1 MKLSIITL
9 THNKLSYTKKFVE
22 SLFRYTDDFELIIVD
37 NGSTDGTR
45 EFISKIPNVKLIL
58 NEDNLGYSKGNN
70 QGLSIAEGEYIA
82 FLNNDILLYPNW
94 FEKIEKVFQQENVGF
109 ISPREVNLKIKLYNE
124 SNFVNKYKNIYQV
137 EYEKNFNACEFACVV
152 TKRNIIDKIGVF
164 DENYSPAFYED
175 NDLKYRAIQ
184 AGFGV
189 YVLNTVCFYHFGS
202 ITSRDFDYNL
212 LKNKKYYYEKYV
224 FSEYLSKVTE
234 ERDSYKRILEEMN
247 KFPIPQI
254 YAIYVLLRRFRNKF
268 FKRKCKNENII

>member
-22 SLFRYTDDFELIIVD
+22 SLYRYTDDFELIIVD
-37 NGSTDGTR
+37 NASTDGTR

-94 FEKIEKVFQQENVGF
+94 FEKIEKVFLKEKVGF
-109 ISPREVNLKIKLYNE
+109 ISPREVNLKIKLFNE
-124 SNFVNKYKNIYQV
+124 FNFVNKYKNIYQV

-175 NDLKYRAIQ
+175 NDLKYRSIQ
-184 AGFGV
+184 AGYGV
-189 YVLNTVCFYHFGS
+189 YVLNTICFFHFGS

-212 LKNKKYYYEKYV
+212 LKNKKYYNEKYV

-234 ERDSYKRILEEMN
+234 ERDSCKRILEEMN

-254 YAIYVLLRRFRNKF
+254 YAIYVLFRRFRNKF